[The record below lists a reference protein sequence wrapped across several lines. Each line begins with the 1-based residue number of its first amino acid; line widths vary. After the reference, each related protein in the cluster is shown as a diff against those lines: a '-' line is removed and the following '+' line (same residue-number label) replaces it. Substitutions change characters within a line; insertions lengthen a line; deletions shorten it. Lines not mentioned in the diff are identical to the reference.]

1 MTTQLSE
8 TMLSN
13 LGGIEQNNLISI
25 LDIDTNE
32 VTQMPPSLYFEI
44 DELKTLRNTTGA
56 KNQLSILSMNI
67 QSIHAKFQELDV
79 FIETL
84 QNVDFKFNIIC
95 LQECW
100 LPEQSE
106 YNCIQLPGYDC
117 VAQGRS
123 SSTSGGLI
131 TYVDNNANTDPKLT
145 LTQHLTDPNY
155 IPNTNPN
162 PNHDTNLDH
171 NPNHNYNH

>member
-8 TMLSN
+8 TILSN
-13 LGGIEQNNLISI
+13 LGGIEQNNLISM

-32 VTQMPPSLYFEI
+32 IHMPPSLYFEI

-56 KNQLSILSMNI
+56 NKQLSMLSLNI
-67 QSIHAKFQELDV
+67 QSIDAKFQELEV

-106 YNCIQLPGYDC
+106 YNCIKLPGYDC

-131 TYVDNNANTDPKLT
+131 TFTM
-145 LTQHLTDPNY
+145 
-155 IPNTNPN
+155 
-162 PNHDTNLDH
+162 
-171 NPNHNYNH
+171 

>member
-8 TMLSN
+8 TILSN
-13 LGGIEQNNLISI
+13 LGGIEHNNLISI

-32 VTQMPPSLYFEI
+32 ITQMPYFEI
-44 DELKTLRNTTGA
+44 DELNTLRNTTGA
-56 KNQLSILSMNI
+56 NKQLSILSMNI
-67 QSIHAKFQELDV
+67 QSIHAKFQELEV

-100 LPEQSE
+100 LPEQAE

-117 VAQGRS
+117 VAQG
-123 SSTSGGLI
+123 
-131 TYVDNNANTDPKLT
+131 
-145 LTQHLTDPNY
+145 
-155 IPNTNPN
+155 
-162 PNHDTNLDH
+162 
-171 NPNHNYNH
+171 